1 MSSSTSWAKTMWPG
15 ADDWPDV
22 EPVNPEHW
30 DAPTATTAAAT
41 VVADPAYLSTLEKSL
56 AALKAGTRRGNV
68 SQGEVMRRM
77 EEDRIR
83 RGPSH
88 AAHHSEMCGNDGDG
102 DLELA
107 SLLGSVR
114 DTFATSGDEGDDDA
128 STRRCWCIEWIVT
141 MQRSYALRQRRL
153 AFSQLEA
160 LEEEPEDLPS
170 SSDGE
175 DWAH

>member
-1 MSSSTSWAKTMWPG
+1 
-15 ADDWPDV
+15 
-22 EPVNPEHW
+22 
-30 DAPTATTAAAT
+30 
-41 VVADPAYLSTLEKSL
+41 
-56 AALKAGTRRGNV
+56 
-68 SQGEVMRRM
+68 MRRM

-141 MQRSYALRQRRL
+141 MQCSYALRQRRL